1 MDALDL
7 EVVSVMCF
15 EQMLEAVEFER
26 WDEAAMALFKLYAIE
41 EGENFSDLQETV
53 DVDRAIPLAA

>member
-15 EQMLEAVEFER
+15 EQMLEAVESER

>member
-15 EQMLEAVEFER
+15 EQMLEAVESER

-53 DVDRAIPLAA
+53 DVNRAIPLAA